1 MKNAGKITEVQIN
14 KFQSDARAFL
24 TKMCCHMTKN
34 FFSFNC
40 FAKCVRSLAPAY
52 SVECTKIHEIQFQKL
67 SFLLVSQKKLRS
79 VVADTAK
86 SECSNLINIV
96 LKESRDE
103 CLSFKKETVFQMLLI
118 LSHGQTQVKLGFST
132 NKQYLNS
139 LNGYCRPHEIPQS
152 SATTAE
158 HDAHIDGIS

>member
-1 MKNAGKITEVQIN
+1 MTE
-14 KFQSDARAFL
+14 
-24 TKMCCHMTKN
+24 N
-34 FFSFNC
+34 FFFFSC
-40 FAKCVRSLAPAY
+40 FAKCMRFLAPAHT
-52 SVECTKIHEIQFQKL
+52 VECTRIYEIQFQKL

-79 VVADTAK
+79 VVADTTK
-86 SECSNLINIV
+86 SECSNLVNIV

-118 LSHGQTQVKLGFST
+118 LSHGQTQVKLGLST

-139 LNGYCRPHEIPQS
+139 LNGYCRPQEIPQS

>member
-1 MKNAGKITEVQIN
+1 M
-14 KFQSDARAFL
+14 
-24 TKMCCHMTKN
+24 
-34 FFSFNC
+34 
-40 FAKCVRSLAPAY
+40 RSLASAH
-52 SVECTKIHEIQFQKL
+52 SMECTKIYEIQFQKL

-79 VVADTAK
+79 IVADTAK
-86 SECSNLINIV
+86 SESSNLVNIV

-103 CLSFKKETVFQMLLI
+103 CLSFKKETLFQMLLI

-132 NKQYLNS
+132 NKQYLIS